1 MAFLKKEVLYREAE
15 RLGITFEEDT
25 KWPTKNKIVIAAL
38 KEDGKAVTLDGE
50 VEPIKEK
57 EDKPKKSGG
66 MSYMEYI
73 AQNEPELKE
82 PEPKVTEEPKA
93 KVEVAQKPKLG
104 TDKIMTMQQK
114 EINDL
119 KEIVVRLTKQN
130 EEIMNELKAT
140 KATQVQGE
148 SFNAPEISINQY
160 EVHRTKESFPKFCR
174 TVMSPEIRPAGNG
187 VQLFKYDEE
196 LGDDVNVE
204 EISYKDDFNHMNLQR
219 DQATGTYKIKG
230 KTGRKVIAQSTI
242 PKENAGVSY
251 NPETD
256 IVPVVTADG
265 KSGYIYTHSHYPNVK
280 ELLMASGQYHKY
292 KDLFNSSIHPE
303 NIWYAAGKMLV
314 CRKDVVEY
322 VFSEIERTA

>member
-15 RLGITFEEDT
+15 RLGITFDEDT

-50 VEPIKEK
+50 IEPIREK

-73 AQNEPELKE
+73 AQNEPEQE
-82 PEPKVTEEPKA
+82 EPKPKVAEKPKA
-93 KVEVAQKPKLG
+93 KVEVSAKPEIETK
-104 TDKIMTMQQK
+104 TITTQEK

-119 KEIVVRLTKQN
+119 KEMVATLAKQN
-130 EEIMNELKAT
+130 KEIMSELRAT
-140 KATQVQGE
+140 KAAQVQNE
-148 SFNAPEISINQY
+148 NVSTPETSVEHY
-160 EVHRTKESFPKFCR
+160 EVHRTREAFPKFCR

>member
-1 MAFLKKEVLYREAE
+1 MV
-15 RLGITFEEDT
+15 DT
-25 KWPTKNKIVIAAL
+25 LA
-38 KEDGKAVTLDGE
+38 
-50 VEPIKEK
+50 
-57 EDKPKKSGG
+57 
-66 MSYMEYI
+66 
-73 AQNEPELKE
+73 
-82 PEPKVTEEPKA
+82 
-93 KVEVAQKPKLG
+93 
-104 TDKIMTMQQK
+104 
-114 EINDL
+114 
-119 KEIVVRLTKQN
+119 KQN
-130 EEIMNELKAT
+130 EEIMNELRIERSGLVANK
-140 KATQVQGE
+140 
-148 SFNAPEISINQY
+148 EINDAIKFDKP
-160 EVHRTKESFPKFCR
+160 KEAFPKFCR